1 MEEMSKREKFVDDL
15 KVVGYINDKKSEI
28 KRKEQEKEVYKAR
41 AKKIAAKRR
50 KAKQRRKRISA
61 IVAAGLVAFGSYG
74 AKKAYDYN
82 IKPVTLEEALEGG
95 KTLEE
100 LGLSQSNLNK
110 LEEIKLQLLD
120 KEDLSR
126 EEIQDLGKEI
136 EDFELSIVK
145 DKIKNTLNI
154 SNNIQLK
161 PRKEASDSS
170 IVIFSEEGEKNKC
183 LIEDKN
189 YDREIGNFIETIA
202 NLQIAKDAYRNGINN
217 RAEILEKYDK
227 SLNEAERFA
236 SSEITVTE
244 KGKINMYRTTKAD
257 LEKIKENE
265 SKKVASREDE
275 GR

>member
-126 EEIQDLGKEI
+126 EEIQDLGEKI
-136 EDFELSIVK
+136 ENFELSIVK

-170 IVIFSEEGEKNKC
+170 IVIFTEEGEKNKC

>member
-170 IVIFSEEGEKNKC
+170 IVIFTEEGEKNKC

>member
-1 MEEMSKREKFVDDL
+1 MEEMSKREKFVDEL
-15 KVVGYINDKKSEI
+15 KVVNYINDKKSE
-28 KRKEQEKEVYKAR
+28 RMREEREKEVYKVK
-41 AKKIAAKRR
+41 AKRIAAQKR

-217 RAEILEKYDK
+217 REEILEKYDK

-236 SSEITVTE
+236 SSEIKVTE
-244 KGKINMYRTTKAD
+244 KGKMNMYRTTKSD